1 MIGARANGAQA
12 DDARVDGAQAI
23 SARANGAQVD
33 GARAIGAWA
42 NGAHADDAQTDGA
55 RVGGARVV
63 RVVGAEWRGV
73 GMRAVDVAVGVSTVS
88 VADSVI
94 RAVQVMAVG
103 RLPGLVVVDAVGRP
117 VAVLPGS
124 QVLRLS
130 IPAAFQDDPM
140 LVRAVDEPSADVFW
154 RELGGLTV
162 GDCLPRPVARPLTV
176 TEDATLLEIAALM
189 ARGRSPLVAVVG
201 TGGEL
206 TGVITLD
213 RLLTS
218 LAVAGLGDQPPG

>member
-1 MIGARANGAQA
+1 
-12 DDARVDGAQAI
+12 
-23 SARANGAQVD
+23 
-33 GARAIGAWA
+33 
-42 NGAHADDAQTDGA
+42 
-55 RVGGARVV
+55 
-63 RVVGAEWRGV
+63 
-73 GMRAVDVAVGVSTVS
+73 MRAGDIAVGLPTVT
-88 VADSVI
+88 VADSVVK
-94 RAVQVMAVG
+94 AVQLMAVG
-103 RLPGLVVVDAVGRP
+103 RMPGLVVVDGFGRP

-124 QVLRLS
+124 QVLKLS

-140 LVRAVDEPSADVFW
+140 LVRAVDESSADAFW

-176 TEDATLLEIAALM
+176 TADATLLEIAALM

-201 TGGEL
+201 PDRVV

-218 LAVAGLGDQPPG
+218 LAVSGLGDQSPG

>member
-1 MIGARANGAQA
+1 MVCRAGGAKTGGEQGRPVVVAGEVRVIGFDAVGVASAAGAVGA
-12 DDARVDGAQAI
+12 AGAAGAVGVDGVERR
-23 SARANGAQVD
+23 S
-33 GARAIGAWA
+33 
-42 NGAHADDAQTDGA
+42 
-55 RVGGARVV
+55 
-63 RVVGAEWRGV
+63 V

-88 VADSVI
+88 VTDSVI

-103 RLPGLVVVDAVGRP
+103 RLPGLVVVDGVGRP

-201 TGGEL
+201 AGGEL